1 MISATIRN
9 HIFSP
14 GSQSRFAGDVQNNC
28 DWLLTSHANIPMI
41 GNINKGRLVMILE
54 VKKFFV
60 RENREA
66 VFQIEYD
73 KRDHDFI
80 TRRPWSIIRGYACTK
95 DGGTPRSMHRLIM
108 KVDDHRI
115 IHHLDGN
122 KLNNRRSNLVI
133 CNSAK
138 EHKAYHK
145 KQLGGSEMNCKCS
158 KCGHEWIKRTESDP
172 KMCPSCKSRLWKARA
187 NGAKG
192 GRPRNTGL
200 TALQRQAWDL
210 RQQGLG
216 IKDIAAQ
223 MGRQPENVRQLL
235 ARVASKLNIPG
246 GWAGEE
252 V

>member
-1 MISATIRN
+1 
-9 HIFSP
+9 
-14 GSQSRFAGDVQNNC
+14 
-28 DWLLTSHANIPMI
+28 MI

-60 RENREA
+60 CENREA

-95 DGGTPRSMHRLIM
+95 VGGTPRSMHRLIM

-187 NGAKG
+187 NGAQG
-192 GRPRNTGL
+192 GRPRQMTAEE
-200 TALQRQAWDL
+200 TALFIEEQSERLCIEHLGYTPATWY
-210 RQQGLG
+210 QGGPGHNDDRLEAIITADG
-216 IKDIAAQ
+216 DIRVTDGGETQIYSGSRTRPAVRRFVKDWL
-223 MGRQPENVRQLL
+223 ENL
-235 ARVASKLNIPG
+235 
-246 GWAGEE
+246 WEE